1 MVTLF
6 TYCLTFEGVSS
17 WLVRKGEPVQQR
29 TEFPFIAFLTTAK
42 TMCTGSLVST
52 KAVLTAGH
60 CVCSPMPVVQ
70 VAFLTLRNGD
80 QQGIHHR
87 PSGVVV
93 APEYM
98 PSCTASR
105 QRRRIQQT
113 LSGFDIAIVL
123 LAEMVNLQTG
133 IKVLSLPQPSDIPTP
148 GTSVLIVGY
157 GRDDN
162 DRDPSRRSGGILKK
176 GRATVMECKHS
187 TTGNPICVQ
196 AEISF
201 LSLSEFEQRTINHQ
215 PSEIK
220 VAPDYYPV
228 CQLKRENKRITKS
241 LSGYDMAIITLTN
254 SVNLET
260 GIKVVSLA
268 TESDIPIPESIV
280 YMVGYGQDVKDSDPA
295 GRNGGIL
302 KKGSSTVMACRHKT
316 YGNPICVK
324 PGPNSKQ
331 IAGPGDSGGPLLFSP
346 QGPIIGVASSGVVL
360 SSLADLCVEYSSV
373 ARMLKFILFNI

>member
-1 MVTLF
+1 
-6 TYCLTFEGVSS
+6 
-17 WLVRKGEPVQQR
+17 
-29 TEFPFIAFLTTAK
+29 
-42 TMCTGSLVST
+42 
-52 KAVLTAGH
+52 
-60 CVCSPMPVVQ
+60 
-70 VAFLTLRNGD
+70 
-80 QQGIHHR
+80 
-87 PSGVVV
+87 
-93 APEYM
+93 
-98 PSCTASR
+98 
-105 QRRRIQQT
+105 
-113 LSGFDIAIVL
+113 
-123 LAEMVNLQTG
+123 LQ
-133 IKVLSLPQPSDIPTP
+133 
-148 GTSVLIVGY
+148 
-157 GRDDN
+157 
-162 DRDPSRRSGGILKK
+162 
-176 GRATVMECKHS
+176 
-187 TTGNPICVQ
+187 
-196 AEISF
+196 ISF

-302 KKGSSTVMACRHKT
+302 KKGSATVMACRHKT

-331 IAGPGDSGGPLLFSP
+331 IAGPGDSGGPLLFSS

-360 SSLADLCVEYSSV
+360 SSLADLCVEYSRKSMCTGSLVSTRAVLTASHCVCTSLPVSQV
-373 ARMLKFILFNI
+373 AFLTLRIGDPKGVHYKPSGVKVAPGYMPFCELARKGKPAKTAIGEADIAVIVLSQLVNLRVGIKVLSLPQPTDIPTPGTAVLIVGYGMDSNDRDSRRKVGGILKKEE

>member
-1 MVTLF
+1 MVECNGHMVMLNRWTILMVTLF
-6 TYCLTFEGVSS
+6 TYYLTCQCVST
-17 WLVRKGEPVQQR
+17 WLIRSGEPVQQR
-29 TEFPFIAFLTTAK
+29 TDFPFIALLVTYAS
-42 TMCTGSLVST
+42 MCTGSLVST
-52 KAVLTAGH
+52 RAVLTAVGLH
-60 CVCSPMPVVQ
+60 GSNV
-70 VAFLTLRNGD
+70 
-80 QQGIHHR
+80 
-87 PSGVVV
+87 
-93 APEYM
+93 
-98 PSCTASR
+98 
-105 QRRRIQQT
+105 
-113 LSGFDIAIVL
+113 DILCL
-123 LAEMVNLQTG
+123 LQ
-133 IKVLSLPQPSDIPTP
+133 
-148 GTSVLIVGY
+148 
-157 GRDDN
+157 
-162 DRDPSRRSGGILKK
+162 
-176 GRATVMECKHS
+176 
-187 TTGNPICVQ
+187 
-196 AEISF
+196 ISF

-302 KKGSSTVMACRHKT
+302 KKGSATVMACRHKT

-331 IAGPGDSGGPLLFSP
+331 IAGPGDSGGPLLFSS

-373 ARMLKFILFNI
+373 ARMLRFILFNI

>member
-1 MVTLF
+1 MLNGRTFLMVTLF

-133 IKVLSLPQPSDIPTP
+133 IKVLSLPQPTDIPTP

-196 AEISF
+196 AEVVF
-201 LSLSEFEQRTINHQ
+201 GQ
-215 PSEIK
+215 
-220 VAPDYYPV
+220 
-228 CQLKRENKRITKS
+228 IT
-241 LSGYDMAIITLTN
+241 A
-254 SVNLET
+254 
-260 GIKVVSLA
+260 
-268 TESDIPIPESIV
+268 
-280 YMVGYGQDVKDSDPA
+280 
-295 GRNGGIL
+295 
-302 KKGSSTVMACRHKT
+302 
-316 YGNPICVK
+316 
-324 PGPNSKQ
+324 
-331 IAGPGDSGGPLLFSP
+331 PGDSGGPLLPSP
-346 QGPIIGVASSGVVL
+346 QGPVLGVVSHGVTL
-360 SSLADLCVEYSSV
+360 SSRLDILVEYASV
-373 ARMLKFILFNI
+373 ARMLNFVKSNI

>member
-1 MVTLF
+1 MLNRWAILMVTLF
-6 TYCLTFEGVSS
+6 TYYLTCHCVST
-17 WLVRKGEPVQQR
+17 WLIRSGEPVQQR
-29 TEFPFIAFLTTAK
+29 TDFPFIALLMTHAS
-42 TMCTGSLVST
+42 MCTGSLVST
-52 KAVLTAGH
+52 RAVLTAGH
-60 CVCSPMPVVQ
+60 CVCGETP
-70 VAFLTLRNGD
+70 
-80 QQGIHHR
+80 
-87 PSGVVV
+87 
-93 APEYM
+93 
-98 PSCTASR
+98 
-105 QRRRIQQT
+105 
-113 LSGFDIAIVL
+113 IV
-123 LAEMVNLQTG
+123 
-133 IKVLSLPQPSDIPTP
+133 
-148 GTSVLIVGY
+148 
-157 GRDDN
+157 R
-162 DRDPSRRSGGILKK
+162 
-176 GRATVMECKHS
+176 
-187 TTGNPICVQ
+187 
-196 AEISF
+196 ISF